1 MTEAATEREL
11 LVLPRFK
18 VLGFLYQVDESDYRS
33 LEEFTGL
40 SIPDISKAV
49 GFLDDRSLVQARM
62 ERIGRYAHTVV
73 RATPLGVRTFRNL
86 LDGLRKYGIS

>member
-1 MTEAATEREL
+1 M
-11 LVLPRFK
+11 
-18 VLGFLYQVDESDYRS
+18 
-33 LEEFTGL
+33 
-40 SIPDISKAV
+40 PDISKAV
-49 GFLDDRSLVQARM
+49 GFLDDRSLVQVRK